1 LILYPRAEEQ
11 VEELP
16 DQIGKILKDRGIT
29 LKELLKGSEQMR
41 LEVVKE
47 RYAEVAQEYDL

>member
-47 RYAEVAQEYDL
+47 RYAEVAQEYGL

>member
-1 LILYPRAEEQ
+1 

-47 RYAEVAQEYDL
+47 RYAEVAQEYGL